1 MIKNVEK
8 MNMLNRI
15 WEIEEKDIQKSGVF
29 WNMMSSGINSVVS
42 LFLLLI
48 VTRSVGV
55 AEAGIFS
62 LGFSTAQMMLTIG
75 NYGMRNFQ
83 VTDLNNKYSMRIYL
97 SSRIVT
103 NIVMMVVAVVFVLI
117 EGYNWEKGI
126 ITLLLCLLKAT
137 DAMDDIYGGFYQ
149 KRGRLDISGKLM
161 SIRIIFYVGIFI
173 FILLISQNLIL
184 ACFGAV
190 IASSVS
196 LSVLVWS
203 TRVIFKLENP
213 ELNIGKI
220 NSLLKECLPLC
231 ISMFLLLYM
240 GNAPKYAIDNC
251 LSDTLQACYNYLF
264 MPCFIINLFVNFA
277 LQPLLV
283 RLSQSWLHKKYK
295 KFLILCAAILGGAS
309 VLAFFVVVVG
319 RLIGCQLLSIVF
331 GVQLT
336 QYKNVFTIL
345 LIGGAFYAF
354 SIIGQVILT
363 VMRKQI
369 YLFLG
374 FGIAS
379 GMAFVISKPLVQRW
393 ELVGAGYAYMI
404 AAGTLFLIQMIMIM
418 YFYRNGRKY
427 EEN

>member
-1 MIKNVEK
+1 MIKGIEK

-83 VTDLNNKYSMRIYL
+83 VTDLNDKYSMPIYL

-103 NIVMMVVAVVFVLI
+103 NIIMMMAAVVFVLI

-161 SIRIIFYVGIFI
+161 AIRIIFYVGVFI
-173 FILLISQNLIL
+173 LILLISRNLIH

-190 IASSVS
+190 IASS
-196 LSVLVWS
+196 
-203 TRVIFKLENP
+203 E
-213 ELNIGKI
+213 
-220 NSLLKECLPLC
+220 
-231 ISMFLLLYM
+231 
-240 GNAPKYAIDNC
+240 
-251 LSDTLQACYNYLF
+251 
-264 MPCFIINLFVNFA
+264 
-277 LQPLLV
+277 
-283 RLSQSWLHKKYK
+283 
-295 KFLILCAAILGGAS
+295 
-309 VLAFFVVVVG
+309 
-319 RLIGCQLLSIVF
+319 
-331 GVQLT
+331 
-336 QYKNVFTIL
+336 
-345 LIGGAFYAF
+345 
-354 SIIGQVILT
+354 
-363 VMRKQI
+363 
-369 YLFLG
+369 
-374 FGIAS
+374 
-379 GMAFVISKPLVQRW
+379 
-393 ELVGAGYAYMI
+393 
-404 AAGTLFLIQMIMIM
+404 
-418 YFYRNGRKY
+418 
-427 EEN
+427 